1 GLAQELA
8 VESRML
14 LEQWVESLVAI
25 AQQAIAQRLDTV
37 EMLAKQLVLLLEPG
51 EGRGD
56 AVDVLAPH
64 LFTDELQLA
73 APRFALFAATVGID
87 GFDYFLAQGQLS
99 EAAGRHCG
107 QLFAKLLQG
116 GHLAFERRLA
126 WRFVVAGCVVEFV
139 IMHRIMWPGQ
149 GKRKN
154 PSRR

>member
-1 GLAQELA
+1 MGGSQLLAQIAKQFAARCRRLAATGLLFGLAYGLAQELA

-73 APRFALFAATVGID
+73 APRFALFEAPVEID
-87 GFDYFLAQGQLS
+87 GFDYFLAQG
-99 EAAGRHCG
+99 
-107 QLFAKLLQG
+107 
-116 GHLAFERRLA
+116 
-126 WRFVVAGCVVEFV
+126 
-139 IMHRIMWPGQ
+139 
-149 GKRKN
+149 
-154 PSRR
+154 